1 MRDYIIDLI
10 DSTIAEK
17 KTKGLHPASCSKLE
31 VMSHIANIVTDVM
44 RELHTTGKYVGGITI
59 NKLPTLYEINTNN
72 KD

>member
-1 MRDYIIDLI
+1 MRDAIINII

-17 KTKGLHPASCSKLE
+17 RDKGIRPASCSKLE
-31 VMSHIANIVTDVM
+31 IMNHIADIVTDVM

-59 NKLPTLYEINTNN
+59 NKLPTLYELNTNS